1 MGANEKVRI
10 GAQGPVWQERRFDG
24 DQGWEGT
31 GRAVPP
37 FPFVEQLLAL
47 ATMLMRSVSASNP
60 LDHPI
65 AVGAAVFSTLQVRKP
80 RFRTVKSLFPDHTAT
95 LRCRQDSKSM
105 FQAGQS

>member
-10 GAQGPVWQERRFDG
+10 GAQGPVWQEGCFDG

-31 GRAVPP
+31 GRAVPR

-47 ATMLMRSVSASNP
+47 ATLLTRSVSACNP

-65 AVGAAVFSTLQVRKP
+65 AVGAAVFSTLQVRE
-80 RFRTVKSLFPDHTAT
+80 TEV
-95 LRCRQDSKSM
+95 
-105 FQAGQS
+105 QSG